1 MTDKMTRRDM
11 IGLTGAGIGATLLG
25 GAGTSAWAAEGSAL
39 PRPTPAQVRWQN
51 CEIGAIFHYELPT
64 AAGDHTENNATRK
77 TFDPK
82 LYNPGKLDTDQ
93 WVQAAK
99 AGGAKYAVFTA
110 THFNGFM
117 QWQSDLYP
125 YGVKQAAWRDGKGDV
140 VADFVESCRKADIL
154 PGIYF
159 STHRNVYQTVWDHY
173 VDWGR
178 GRGTEAQ
185 AAYNRIAEKQCE
197 ELCSRYG
204 DLLQIWFDAG
214 VMTPEQG
221 GPDVLPVFEKH
232 QPDSVF
238 YHSADRIDHR
248 WIGNEQGN
256 ASYPCWATMP
266 GKGNAISPAFYSSPE
281 SSRRELLGTGDP
293 DGAVWSPGMATMC
306 LRGARG
312 AHDWLWYPNRRPE
325 HLYSVDQLMGM
336 YDRTVGRNSNIV
348 IGLVVN
354 PEGLVPEM
362 DVRRMEEFGKALQ
375 TRFDNPL
382 GSVSGQGRE
391 IALPLSQP
399 GKPDLL
405 VIQEDIA
412 GGERV
417 RKYLVEGRTPAGEW
431 IELAQGQSIGHKRI
445 QKLVPSA
452 DVDVLRLLVPESRA
466 RPLIKSFACYSEG

>member
-1 MTDKMTRRDM
+1 MIQKINRRDM

-25 GAGTSAWAAEGSAL
+25 GAGMPAWAKGAAL
-39 PRPTPAQVRWQN
+39 PKPTPAQVRWQN
-51 CEIGAIFHYELPT
+51 CEIGAIICFDMPT
-64 AAGDHTENNATRK
+64 AVGDLHTTRK
-77 TFDPK
+77 VFDPK
-82 LYNPGKLDTDQ
+82 LYNPPKLDTDQ

-125 YGVKQAAWRDGKGDV
+125 YGVKQASWRDGKGDV
-140 VADFVESCRKADIL
+140 VGDFVASCRKADIL
-154 PGIYF
+154 PGIYY
-159 STHRNVYQTVWDHY
+159 STHRNVHQTVWGHY
-173 VDWGR
+173 VNLGK
-178 GRGTEAQ
+178 GRGTPAQ

-214 VMTPEQG
+214 VMMPEQG
-221 GPDVLPVFEKH
+221 GPDVLPIFEKH

-238 YHSADRIDHR
+238 YHSYARSDHR
-248 WIGNEQGN
+248 YIGNERGN
-256 ASYPCWATMP
+256 VPYPCWATINSTEH
-266 GKGNAISPAFYSSPE
+266 GGLSQKPE
-281 SSRRELLGTGDP
+281 SRGPLGRGHS
-293 DGAVWSPGMATMC
+293 DGNIWSPGMATMV
-306 LRGARG
+306 LRGRG
-312 AHDWLWYPNRRPE
+312 VHDWFWHPNRRPDN
-325 HLYSVDQLMGM
+325 LYSVDQLMGM
-336 YDRTVGRNSNIV
+336 YDGTVGRNCNMV

-375 TRFDNPL
+375 TRFSNPL
-382 GSVSGQGRE
+382 GSVSGQGGE
-391 IALPLSQP
+391 IVLPLRKP

-417 RKYLVEGRTPAGEW
+417 RKYLVEGRTAGGQW
-431 IELAQGQSIGHKRI
+431 IDLAQGESIGHKRI
-445 QKLVPSA
+445 QKLAPPA
-452 DVDVLRLLVPESRA
+452 DVDALRLLVPESRA
-466 RPLIKSFACYSEG
+466 KPLIKSFACYREG